1 MSHMRDRFTLPLV
14 GTIYWSRAHE
24 RAWKVVKR
32 TEKTLWL
39 QELEVTH
46 SRTAPPTIS
55 RSTVIGDVIMRR
67 IDNTGHIHPDAN
79 TSLRPYK
86 DIAYKPE

>member
-1 MSHMRDRFTLPLV
+1 V
-14 GTIYWSRAHE
+14 GTIYWSPVAE

-39 QELEVTH
+39 QELEVAH

-55 RSTVIGDVIMRR
+55 RSTLIGDPIMRR
-67 IDNTGHIHPDAN
+67 IDNTGSIRPNAN
-79 TSLRPYK
+79 TRLHPTK
-86 DIAYKPE
+86 DIVHKPE